1 MRYPRDPP
9 RTLRRLTHA
18 QSNRLFNPSG
28 HFSRSALACR
38 CMRADERAIPAS
50 SRGSD
55 RLRSRCR
62 PTTAD
67 DWPQWAD
74 QDGDCQDTR
83 QEVLIEESL
92 IAPALDARGCR
103 VIAGRWR
110 DEYTGAVYTDPD
122 DVEIDHR
129 VPLANAHRSG
139 GWAWDRL
146 RKRDYANDLL
156 DPEHLVA
163 VRRRDKS
170 HERGQRTGSVAASAP
185 RELVPLRDDVARHQ
199 AAMGVVDHGRRGAR
213 AGRDVLVAGIDRAA
227 TVRFLAVRRYSVPS
241 IRECRGGDVYAVVI
255 KEWPWLAY

>member
-1 MRYPRDPP
+1 MRS
-9 RTLRRLTHA
+9 RTGYSMRWVFLVARA
-18 QSNRLFNPSG
+18 S
-28 HFSRSALACR
+28 CR
-38 CMRADERAIPAS
+38 CMRADADDS
-50 SRGSD
+50 GQSRGSD
-55 RLRSRCR
+55 GSGRAAGLQPRRL
-62 PTTAD
+62 AAVD
-67 DWPQWAD
+67 D

-110 DEYTGAVYTDPD
+110 DEYTGAVYTDPN

-139 GWAWDRL
+139 GWAWDRS

-170 HERGQRTGSVAASAP
+170 HQRGQRAGSVAASAP
-185 RELVPLRDDVARHQ
+185 RELVPLRDDLARHQ
-199 AAMGVVDHGRRGAR
+199 AAMGFVDHVRRGAR
-213 AGRDVLVAGIDRAA
+213 AGRDVLVAGRNRAA
-227 TVRFLAVRRYSVPS
+227 TVRFLAVRRYSVRKHS
-241 IRECRGGDVYAVVI
+241 
-255 KEWPWLAY
+255 